1 MRPNYSP
8 RDELAPSRMLF
19 SNPSMRCAK
28 CSAVHGPAA
37 LRFPS
42 QGRSLSRSPVRR
54 GVDEAERESFPFAA
68 VGSASSPLDNTID
81 CEEYEDDHRTKK
93 YLECQHLHLH
103 HNTRPDDTAVDLE
116 SQFGEAVVQL
126 PPPTSPIEEV
136 VIKPDD
142 IIIACVR
149 VAYES

>member
-1 MRPNYSP
+1 MCAQTTLHVTSWLRVARSFPILQCGVPN
-8 RDELAPSRMLF
+8 
-19 SNPSMRCAK
+19 
-28 CSAVHGPAA
+28 AVHAA

-54 GVDEAERESFPFAA
+54 GVDEAEGESFPFTA
-68 VGSASSPLDNTID
+68 VGSALSPLDNTID

-103 HNTRPDDTAVDLE
+103 HNTCPDDAAVDLE

-126 PPPTSPIEEV
+126 PPTTSPIEEV
-136 VIKPDD
+136 VITLDD